1 MTSSSANFFSLLGDV
16 GFFFF
21 FGLFSL
27 QNCRHHH
34 VPPLPSSSSSARTY
48 HKKCFFFFFLFFFFC
63 FFLMCLLP
71 SFTILLFSFVC
82 SDECEVIINVTE
94 KSNASFISKFKLKK
108 KKKNLSHIVWL
119 ARVNIFMYKYGIKN
133 NL

>member
-1 MTSSSANFFSLLGDV
+1 MFMASSSANFFSLLGDV

-21 FGLFSL
+21 FGCCHCGIVATTTFLLYLLLLL
-27 QNCRHHH
+27 QLAQIIKNA
-34 VPPLPSSSSSARTY
+34 SSS
-48 HKKCFFFFFLFFFFC
+48 FFFLFFLFFFFC

-108 KKKNLSHIVWL
+108 NCLTLFGWP
-119 ARVNIFMYKYGIKN
+119 A
-133 NL
+133 